1 MSAKSDNAP
10 FDWKDPFLFEELL
23 TEEER
28 MIRDAARQYCQEK
41 LLPRVRDAYR
51 KEQTDPAIFREMGE
65 LGWLWLQWHKLRQL
79 RTDCPRSRS
88 GRFRF
93 PLDVQCAVL
102 TGDASH
108 TRLRQ

>member
-65 LGWLWLQWHKLRQL
+65 LGLLGPAL
-79 RTDCPRSRS
+79 DGYGCS
-88 GRFRF
+88 GGFRF